1 MNRYLIRVIIVTFL
15 GQALISKTSAQP
27 PNCIANSSPAVTQSG
42 NNSVSQGNVIVI
54 GRVATR
60 PYVVVV
66 PSNSDTVL
74 DTVKRYIGDAFLA
87 QHKLGP
93 YIHAGGFAH
102 RAQAQCWSNL
112 LRYHG
117 LDARVV
123 YFR

>member
-1 MNRYLIRVIIVTFL
+1 MNRYLIIGIIVTFL
-15 GQALISKTSAQP
+15 GEAFIGKTWAQP
-27 PNCIANSSPAVTQSG
+27 PNCIANSLPAFTKPA
-42 NNSVSQGNVIVI
+42 NSVNQGNVIVI
-54 GRVATR
+54 GRVAAR

-66 PSNSDTVL
+66 PNNSDTAL

-93 YIHAGGFAH
+93 YIHAGGFAQ
-102 RAQAQCWSNL
+102 RKQAQCWSNL